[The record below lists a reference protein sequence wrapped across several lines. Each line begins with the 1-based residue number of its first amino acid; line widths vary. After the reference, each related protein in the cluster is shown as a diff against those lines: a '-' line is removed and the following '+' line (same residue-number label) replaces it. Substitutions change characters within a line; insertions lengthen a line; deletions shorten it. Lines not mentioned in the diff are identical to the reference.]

1 MTKFIAFLRAV
12 NVGGHVVKMDALR
25 GMFEALGLSKVE
37 TFIASGNVI
46 FEARSKDAAALE
58 KKIAAHLH
66 KSLGYEVGVF
76 VRTDAEVA
84 AIAKYKAFPESAMK
98 SAGAFV
104 VAFLGQAP
112 SAAAVQSL
120 MRNRSA
126 SDDFHVHGREA
137 YWLSRTNQ
145 SDSAFFK
152 VGFDKALGMP
162 ATARSITTISKLAAK
177 YPPE

>member
-1 MTKFIAFLRAV
+1 MPRFIAFLRAI
-12 NVGGHVVKMDALR
+12 NVGGHVVKMDELR
-25 GMFEALGLSKVE
+25 AMFESLGLAQVE

-46 FEARSKDAAALE
+46 FETRSKDAGVLQ
-58 KKIAAHLH
+58 KRIASHMQ

-76 VRTDAEVA
+76 LRTDVEVA
-84 AIAKYKAFPESAMK
+84 AIAEYKPFPDAAIK

-104 VAFLGQAP
+104 VAFLGAAP
-112 SAAAVQSL
+112 SAAAKQSL

-126 SDDFHVHGREA
+126 SDDFHVDGCQA

-145 SDSAFFK
+145 SNSPFFK

-162 ATARSITTISKLAAK
+162 ATARSLTTVSKLAA
-177 YPPE
+177 